1 MSSDAFKYRPVNNI
15 VKLFII
21 ITYYG
26 WNLQF
31 VGLPITSTH
40 RSTRLQACRERNVA
54 GYMYLIHSRNMY
66 SRNPI
71 SLLSLMMMIIVTDTA
86 QDYQASRRWGQR
98 WTSDIRWTHSSEGG
112 WWWQWWSLPPP
123 SSGECEPHWLWSCAP
138 RATSSK
144 MPAPGR
150 SKLQNNYVRR
160 WVWCLRDALPPLCQ
174 SLVCNLISIEK

>member
-1 MSSDAFKYRPVNNI
+1 
-15 VKLFII
+15 
-21 ITYYG
+21 
-26 WNLQF
+26 
-31 VGLPITSTH
+31 
-40 RSTRLQACRERNVA
+40 
-54 GYMYLIHSRNMY
+54 MY

-71 SLLSLMMMIIVTDTA
+71 SLPSLMMMIIVTDTA

-160 WVWCLRDALPPLCQ
+160 WVWCLRDALPPFCQ
-174 SLVCNLISIEK
+174 SLACNLNKHWEIGECGLMWPGAHWVTTDDGMPQMLLIAYLDVCVYYKPLETGEPFKLILWSFITMCSR